1 MGSFVSAFKSS
12 LPMAAGGVAGGVA
25 AGFLDTKVFVGRP
38 TLSILAKLGAAVLGG
53 MALHRRFPGLANG
66 LVGGMMG
73 SVGYS
78 VGVKMGGGMVAHN
91 AAGAI
96 KGLGDMAGEDQAL
109 TNLLSGTGFGV
120 LLEGLGDGSVQAY
133 LSGDDDMLA
142 GGGGSATGGDESGLA
157 RLGVLLQ

>member
-1 MGSFVSAFKSS
+1 MGALKGS
-12 LPMAAGGVAGGVA
+12 LPMAMGGVAGGIA
-25 AGFLDTKVFVGRP
+25 AGFIDTKVFVGRP
-38 TLSILAKLGAAVLGG
+38 TLSILAKLGAAVVGG
-53 MALHRRFPGLANG
+53 MVLRRSYPGLANG

-78 VGVKMGGGMVAHN
+78 VGVKLGGGMVAHD

-120 LLEGLGDGSVQAY
+120 LLEGLGDGSVQQY
-133 LSGDDDMLA
+133 LSSGESNDD
-142 GGGGSATGGDESGLA
+142 GSGAQGLGA
-157 RLGVLLQ
+157 LGVLLQ